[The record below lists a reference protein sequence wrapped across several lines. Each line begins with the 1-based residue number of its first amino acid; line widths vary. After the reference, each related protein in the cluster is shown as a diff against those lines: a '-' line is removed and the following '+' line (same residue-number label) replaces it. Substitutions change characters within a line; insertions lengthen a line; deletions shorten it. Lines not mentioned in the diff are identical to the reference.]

1 MYIILLYKYTKKM
14 GRGGEEEEG
23 SLQALI
29 SFVVGV
35 HCLLFGTV
43 GYFVWGVD
51 YHQPEI
57 SWQSATCQ
65 LHASHLSIMY
75 DSEMGSETT
84 EGKKFQEVMVSH
96 DVDVFAANSQSFR
109 VCVHAASGIVRRA
122 NVKMLFTVRTHDQR
136 KER

>member
-1 MYIILLYKYTKKM
+1 MMILYI
-14 GRGGEEEEG
+14 
-23 SLQALI
+23 
-29 SFVVGV
+29 VGV
-35 HCLLFGTV
+35 NGLVWGTV

-75 DSEMGSETT
+75 DSEMASDTH

-122 NVKMLFTVRTHDQR
+122 NVNMLFTVRTHDQR
-136 KER
+136 EER